1 LLCEIYGTVLESQDT
16 RAARMLEVLDEFG
29 YRLLSFDDTTGLPV
43 PWDRQQPL
51 SHNVLAIPA

>member
-1 LLCEIYGTVLESQDT
+1 
-16 RAARMLEVLDEFG
+16 MLEVLDEFG